1 MAAVP
6 TSPLDV
12 GTPDGR
18 QALVGPLVD
27 LCNEAAAAILA
38 VYAGGFDVTTKNDRS
53 PVTAADLAAH
63 HVLCDGLA
71 TLTPDIPVLSEESAD
86 IPWSVRR
93 AWRRFWLVDPLD
105 GTREFIKR
113 NGEFTV
119 NVALIED
126 GVSVLGIV
134 QEPVTGVWHV
144 GHVGTGLWRGTGPWQ
159 PQAPSLSA
167 VPVPRP
173 QGRLRVALSRSHHTG
188 RAAPLL
194 AAWPVTEEVALGS
207 SLKYCRMVD
216 GELDAYPRLGPTSGW
231 DTAAAHAVLVAGGGC
246 LVDASG
252 AELRYNQDASL
263 LNPCFLALGDA
274 RQLPSLLPAF
284 QVAAET
290 TWR

>member
-1 MAAVP
+1 MGALPA
-6 TSPLDV
+6 SRLDI
-12 GTPDGR
+12 GTPEGR
-18 QALVGPLVD
+18 QALCGPLVD

-38 VYAGGFDVTTKNDRS
+38 VYAGGFDVTTKVDRS

-71 TLTPDIPVLSEESAD
+71 KLTPGIPVLSEESAG
-86 IPWSVRR
+86 IPWSIRR

-159 PQAPSLSA
+159 PQSPPLTGL
-167 VPVPRP
+167 PRP
-173 QGRLRVALSRSHHTG
+173 RPAGRLRVALSRSHHTD

-194 AAWPVTEEVALGS
+194 EAWPVTEQVALGS

-216 GELDAYPRLGPTSGW
+216 GQLDVYPRLGPTSGW
-231 DTAAAHAVLVAGGGC
+231 DTAAAHAVLVTGGGC
-246 LVDASG
+246 LVDESG
-252 AELRYNQDASL
+252 AELRYGQGDSL
-263 LNPCFLALGDA
+263 LNPWFLALADA

-284 QVAAET
+284 QLAAAT